1 MLGIGRSIG
10 DPNQR
15 IEQVFSVD
23 SNNKD
28 FAVIKKGEPH
38 FLTQAQ
44 VPVDNGFRLWAEE
57 NLFETLNNWL
67 IYYRAMSMIIY
78 YH

>member
-44 VPVDNGFRLWAEE
+44 VPVDNGFRL
-57 NLFETLNNWL
+57 
-67 IYYRAMSMIIY
+67 
-78 YH
+78 